1 MVPTEGL
8 TRLGAALRDVTTVL
22 NELQAQWALVGG
34 LAVSARTEPRFTRDV
49 DLAVAVESDPKAEAL
64 IRFLLG
70 RGYRVLATMEHEE
83 AERLS
88 TVRLL
93 APAPGEKRIVVD
105 ILFASSGIEPEL
117 IRDADS
123 SEVVPD
129 FSVPIARVGHLLALK
144 VLSYNESRMQDL
156 VDIHALLREADDQE
170 LERARG
176 AVSLITA
183 RGYNRGKDLIAE
195 LEAYIAKK

>member
-1 MVPTEGL
+1 MVQTEGL
-8 TRLGAALRDVTTVL
+8 TRLGAALRDVTTIL

-64 IRFLLG
+64 IRFLLT

-93 APAPGEKRIVVD
+93 APAPGEKGIVVD

-144 VLSYNESRMQDL
+144 VLSYSESRMQDL
-156 VDIHALLREADDQE
+156 VDIHALLRKADDQE